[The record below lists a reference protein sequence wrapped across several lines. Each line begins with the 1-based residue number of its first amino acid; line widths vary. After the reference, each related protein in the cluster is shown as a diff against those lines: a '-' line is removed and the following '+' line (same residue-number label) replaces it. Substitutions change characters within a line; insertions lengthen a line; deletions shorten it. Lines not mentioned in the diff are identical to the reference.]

1 MFHKLRKTAV
11 CLATVMLAVSM
22 IKLPAFAA
30 EASPVAMAVKARNE
44 YLELSL
50 SNDNSRL
57 ELKDLAT
64 GHIWRSY
71 VPEAALQNKP
81 NKLWTNQIN
90 SICTIEYATTS
101 DTKGNAQSDSSYKYV
116 SSTTSETIE
125 NGILIHFN
133 FAALNIRFDISF
145 ELGGKSMRVTVPDSS
160 IQEHGK
166 NRLVSLSV
174 LPFFGAAFDSE
185 EGYYLYPNGSGE
197 LYRFKE
203 QKYRQNALKEYII
216 PYYGSDKVDLDETD
230 DFYAMLPAYG
240 VKSGDSAF
248 TNVILEGDADAQL
261 HLVPGGVSVETNRI
275 YNTFLYRQ
283 AYSITGSK
291 LSTAGGDTVK
301 NLGTMFE
308 TDRVEGDR
316 CCQYVFLSGDTAD
329 YSGMA
334 NAVREMLAETGDLV
348 QYVSASDQAPMMID
362 LVGGVT
368 KKSFIFNSFISMTSF
383 DQAQEIVAD
392 LLENGVRNLQI
403 NYNGWS
409 KNGIAKSPSHYKAAF
424 KLGGKSGL
432 KKFAEYCSEH
442 SVPLNL
448 QVNFVNAVK
457 NKGSFSLNQDT
468 ARDPNG
474 YMYTDMDQLN
484 FLLRPLSILQ
494 RGDKLLQYL
503 KGIPVAGLTYDKLG
517 NTLYKD
523 QTNKEYSRQK
533 TAESFA
539 ETAAKGNQKAVTAQT
554 TGGNLYM
561 LKQTAVVRDI
571 TGKKTGIALSDQAV
585 PFYQMVV
592 HGMVNYTGSP
602 VNLYY
607 NTAQQ
612 LLEMIEYGFAPY
624 FEITAESPRKLKGT
638 DYEQL
643 FTSEYAQW
651 KDSILKTAKE
661 FEALAEFY
669 SEYMIK
675 HEQVTDTL
683 AAVTYSNGKT
693 IVVNYSQAEA
703 EYQGVKIPKESFR
716 IIGKGR

>member
-1 MFHKLRKTAV
+1 MFHKLKKTAGW
-11 CLATVMLAVSM
+11 LTALLLSVSM
-22 IKLPAFAA
+22 VQLSVFAVETAPA
-30 EASPVAMAVKARNE
+30 AMTVKAKND

-50 SNDNSRL
+50 SDDNSKL

-71 VPEAALQNKP
+71 VPEEQLQNKP

-101 DTKGNAQSDSSYKYV
+101 DTKGNAQSDSSYKYA
-116 SSTTSETIE
+116 SSTTSETT
-125 NGILIHFN
+125 GSGVLIHFN

-145 ELGGKSMRVTVPDSS
+145 ELEGRSMKVTVPDAS
-160 IQEHGK
+160 IQDGGK
-166 NRLVSLSV
+166 NRLISLSV

-216 PYYGSDKVDLDETD
+216 PYYGSDKVDLDEAD

-240 VKSGDSAF
+240 VKSGNAAF
-248 TNVILEGDADAQL
+248 ANVILEGDSDAQL

-291 LSTAGGDTVK
+291 ISASGGDTVK

-316 CCQYVFLSGDTAD
+316 VCQYVFLGGDAAG

-334 NAVREMLAETGDLV
+334 NAVRKTLIETGDLS
-348 QYVSASDQAPMMID
+348 QNVSESEQAPMMID

-368 KKSFIFNSFISMTSF
+368 KKSFIFNTFISMTSF
-383 DQAQEIVAD
+383 TQAQEIVSD
-392 LLENGVRNLQI
+392 LLENGVENLQI

-424 KLGGKSGL
+424 KLGGKNGL
-432 KKFAEYCSEH
+432 KKFAEYCSEQ

-457 NKGSFSLNQDT
+457 QKGSFSLNQDT

-474 YMYTDMDQLN
+474 YMYTDSEQIN

-494 RGDKLLQYL
+494 RGDKLLKYL
-503 KGIPVAGLTYDKLG
+503 KGIPVSGLTYDKLG

-523 QTNKEYSRQK
+523 KTNKDYSRQK
-533 TAESFA
+533 TAEAFA
-539 ETAAKGNQKAVTAQT
+539 ETASKGNQSAVTAQA
-554 TGGNLYM
+554 TGGNLY
-561 LKQTAVVRDI
+561 LLRQTAAVRDI
-571 TGKKTGIALSDQAV
+571 AGKKTGIALSDQAV

-592 HGMVNYTGSP
+592 HGSVTYTGSP
-602 VNLYY
+602 INLFY
-607 NTAQQ
+607 NTVQQ
-612 LLEMIEYGFAPY
+612 KLEMVEYGFAPY
-624 FEITAESPRKLKGT
+624 YEITAESPRKLKGT

-651 KDSILKTAKE
+651 KDSILETAKE

-669 SEYMIK
+669 SAYMIK
-675 HEQVTDTL
+675 HEQITDTL
-683 AAVTYSNGKT
+683 SAVTYSNGKT
-693 IVVNYSQAEA
+693 VVVNYGQDEA
-703 EYQGVKIPKESFR
+703 QFQGVKIPKESFQ
-716 IIGKGR
+716 IIGEGR

>member
-1 MFHKLRKTAV
+1 MFHQLKKTA
-11 CLATVMLAVSM
+11 AWLAVALLSVSL
-22 IKLPAFAA
+22 IELPAFAA
-30 EASPVAMAVKARNE
+30 EADPAAMTVKAKNE
-44 YLELSL
+44 YLELAL
-50 SNDNSRL
+50 SDDNGRL
-57 ELKDLAT
+57 ELKDLTT

-71 VPEAALQNKP
+71 VPEGELQTKP
-81 NKLWTNQIN
+81 NKLWANQIN

-101 DTKGNAQSDSSYKYV
+101 DTKGNAQSDSSYKYI
-116 SSTTSETIE
+116 SSTTSETTA
-125 NGILIHFN
+125 NGVLIHFN

-145 ELGGKSMRVTVPDSS
+145 ELDGRSMQVTLPDAS
-160 IQEHGK
+160 IQDGGK
-166 NRLVSLSV
+166 NRLVSVSV

-216 PYYGSDKVDLDETD
+216 PYYGRDKVDLDEAD

-240 VKSGDSAF
+240 VKSGNAAF
-248 TNVILEGDADAQL
+248 ANIILEGDADAQL
-261 HLVPGGVSVETNRI
+261 HLVPGGVSIETNRI

-291 LSTAGGDTVK
+291 LSAAGGDTVK

-308 TDRVEGDR
+308 ADRVEGDR
-316 CCQYVFLSGDTAD
+316 VSRYVFLGEEAAD

-334 NAVREMLAETGDLV
+334 CAVRETLIGTGDLV
-348 QYVSASDQAPMMID
+348 QNASDSKQAPMMID

-368 KKSFIFNSFISMTSF
+368 QKRFIFNTFISMTSF
-383 DQAQEIVAD
+383 SQAQEIVSD
-392 LLENGVRNLQI
+392 LRDNGIENLHI

-424 KLGGKSGL
+424 KLGGKNGL
-432 KKFAEYCSEH
+432 KKFAEYCKEQ

-448 QVNFVNAVK
+448 QVNFVEAVK
-457 NKGSFSLNQDT
+457 KQGSFSLNQDT

-474 YMYTDMDQLN
+474 YMYTDADQLR

-494 RGDKLLQYL
+494 RGDKLLKYL
-503 KGIPVAGLTYDKLG
+503 KGIPVTGLTYDKLG

-523 QTNKEYSRQK
+523 KTNKDDSRQK
-533 TAESFA
+533 TAEAFA
-539 ETAAKGNQKAVTAQT
+539 EAVSKGNQPAVTAQT
-554 TGGNLYM
+554 VGGNLYM
-561 LKQTAVVRDI
+561 LKQTAAVRDI

-592 HGMVNYTGSP
+592 HGSVYYTGAP
-602 VNLYY
+602 VNLFY
-607 NTAQQ
+607 NTVQQ
-612 LLEMIEYGFAPY
+612 KLEMVEYGFAPY
-624 FEITAESPRKLKGT
+624 YEITAESPRKLKGT

-651 KDSILKTAKE
+651 RDSILDTAKN
-661 FEALAEFY
+661 FAPLAAFY
-669 SEYMIK
+669 SAYMIK

-683 AAVTYSNGKT
+683 SAVTYSNGKT
-693 IVVNYSQAEA
+693 VVVNYGQDEA
-703 EYQGVKIPKESFR
+703 AYSGTTIPGESFR
-716 IIGKGR
+716 IIEKGR